1 MIFQKK
7 IRVQMCWTKKIK
19 ISLLVI
25 GFSLHAGYLFSQEDK
40 SNCVLQLEQAQIKYD
55 QGRIQDVAP
64 LVETCLAN
72 NEFDK
77 ANQTHALKLL
87 TLSYLFLEEPDQAE
101 ETILELLKT
110 NHELVINPAID
121 PSEFINLYEK
131 FRHDPI
137 FNIGGH
143 FTFAFGSPIITHLNG
158 TPNLNNDIRQSYSPL
173 LGIRAGLNIE
183 YKLTNKIFLLG
194 EINYQ
199 NIEFEKEHKQEKII
213 SNEFNGGFKGAEEIV
228 SLEMPLLVRYHFLE
242 KNKLK
247 LYGAIGVAPQFLL
260 SESYQSD
267 ATTFAIDG
275 SGLVTS
281 NKIDLT
287 NDRSRFNLS
296 AIGVLGIK
304 YKIDEGYLNIR
315 LRYSQQVLN
324 SSNPENSSTP
334 TDPDLLWDLT
344 ESYDGFRMQD
354 VGFSIGYTRNIY
366 IPKKLR

>member
-1 MIFQKK
+1 MLQKK

-19 ISLLVI
+19 ISLLVL

-64 LVETCLAN
+64 LVGTCLAN

-77 ANQTHALKLL
+77 SDKAHALKLL
-87 TLSYLFLEEPDQAE
+87 TLSYLFLEEPEQAE
-101 ETILELLKT
+101 ETMLELLKT
-110 NHELVINPAID
+110 NHELAINPFID

-143 FTFAFGSPIITHLNG
+143 FTVVFGSPIITHLNG

-173 LGIRAGLNIE
+173 LGIRLGLNIE
-183 YKLTNKIFLLG
+183 YKLTDKMFLLG

-199 NIEFEKEHKQEKII
+199 NIEFEKEHEMQKII
-213 SNEFNGGFKGAEEIV
+213 SNGFNGGFNGAEEIV
-228 SLEMPLLVRYHFLE
+228 SIEMPLLVRYHFLE

-260 SESYQSD
+260 SESYQGD
-267 ATTFAIDG
+267 ATTYAIEG
-275 SGLVTS
+275 GESVTS
-281 NKIDLT
+281 NKIDLIK
-287 NDRSRFNLS
+287 DRDRFNLS
-296 AIGVLGIK
+296 AIGVLGLK
-304 YKIDEGYLNIR
+304 YKTKEGYVNFQF
-315 LRYSQQVLN
+315 RYSQQVLN
-324 SSNPENSSTP
+324 SSKPENSLTP
-334 TDPDLLWDLT
+334 TDSDLLWDLT